1 MSKSYSKK
9 ARGIFISAQAV
20 EGVPAPL
27 GTATVTG
34 TLSGNAIGAF
44 TALVTLTGTAEGT
57 GILKGVAATT
67 TYTGTISGLFSGVLT
82 DTGTVTAG
90 VSITGETSGVGSIT
104 AGTAIVV
111 SLSGVTQT
119 DVIACFEPTYDT
131 EISSETLEFAGDEFS
146 RDIRTDITDR
156 VLGSTFTTLVPALG
170 VPTAAPGIADFP
182 LETLFEST
190 GATVTYFGA
199 DSTSKVK
206 VSNDV
211 VSTNQVTITVA
222 AVSADDPT
230 LQKVYRG
237 FDGNTTV
244 DLEMEIDKR
253 AKLKWS
259 PKAIPVDDAAV
270 SGEFPKEIAKITP
283 IYGNQKDL
291 NLPTLSAKNITQAQL
306 EVFRSLKYTGSTLGA
321 IGSGTANLPIPFTGT
336 VKNLCF
342 SKLMAANLF
351 GFTWER
357 LHNSCQ
363 TGFEKLVATPDVVI
377 TILEDDLS
385 ATLIPDRNVTDGGM
399 LEGYFAFAL
408 EYGKVAG
415 KIFYLSFDKLQCVN
429 VKNTEIGSRSAK
441 EITFKNCSHATLR
454 WSAVA

>member
-1 MSKSYSKK
+1 MAKSYSKK
-9 ARGIFISAQAV
+9 ARGIVISAQAV
-20 EGVPAPL
+20 EGVP
-27 GTATVTG
+27 TV
-34 TLSGNAIGAF
+34 IG
-44 TALVTLTGTAEGT
+44 
-57 GILKGVAATT
+57 
-67 TYTGTISGLFSGVLT
+67 SVLPA
-82 DTGTVTAG
+82 D
-90 VSITGETSGVGSIT
+90 S
-104 AGTAIVV
+104 
-111 SLSGVTQT
+111 
-119 DVIACFEPTYDT
+119 IACFEPTYDT
-131 EISSETLEFAGDEFS
+131 EISSDTLEYAGDEFS

-156 VLGSTFTTLVPALG
+156 VLGCSFTTLVPALG
-170 VPTAAPGIADFP
+170 VPAAAPGITNFP

-190 GATVTYFGA
+190 GATVTYSGTA
-199 DSTSKVK
+199 GTSKVK

-211 VSTNQVTITVA
+211 VSSNQVTVMVA

-259 PKAIPVDDAAV
+259 PKAIPVDDAATPEV
-270 SGEFPKEIAKITP
+270 FPQEITKIVP
-283 IYGNQKDL
+283 DYSNQKDL
-291 NLPTLSAKNITQAQL
+291 NLPTLSAKNLTQAEL
-306 EVFRSLKYTGSTLGA
+306 VVFGSKGYGTGTLD
-321 IGSGTANLPIPFTGT
+321 LPAPFAGT
-336 VKNLCF
+336 VKNFCF
-342 SKLMAANLF
+342 SKITAANLF

-385 ATLIPDRNVTDGGM
+385 ATLIPDRNVTAGGM

-415 KIFYLSFDKLQCVN
+415 KTFYLTFDKLQCVN
-429 VKNTEIGSRSAK
+429 VKNTEVGSRSAK
-441 EITFKNCSHATLR
+441 ELTFKNCSHTTLY
-454 WSAVA
+454 WNAAA